1 MIIEGLVKITECLKK
16 LGYRELTP
24 LQHECLKH
32 ILKCKNTIIVAPT
45 GSGKTEAA
53 VFPIMLKI
61 LAERVEPIATI
72 YITPLRALN
81 RDLERRLSN
90 IAACFGLSVAVRH
103 GDTPS
108 SLRKKLGERPP
119 HILITTPETLN
130 YILLDKSL
138 REKLRNLRF
147 VVIDEYR
154 EILESKRGALLLT
167 ILSFLENILGRRLI
181 KVALT
186 ATLSNT
192 KLAVKMI
199 SPDADVVVIRDP
211 SLRAFK
217 IEVVN
222 PTDCSNDE
230 CRLICNEIGNCVLAT
245 RIKTILDIARKYKH
259 VLVFTNTR
267 SLAESLNYL
276 LRRLSQIH
284 NLAVE
289 IHHGSL
295 SKQHRE
301 SVERAFRERKVN
313 VLVATSSLE
322 LGIDIG
328 HVNHVVQYMS
338 PRQVTRLIQRVGRS
352 RHRIGD
358 VSEGTVIVTD
368 NILHRLEAEILVQR
382 ALKGD
387 LEEEYIVKKPLDVLA
402 YAISLY
408 VALNPEGV
416 SKKDLFELVKKTP
429 LYDDLEYGEYLKVVE
444 FLTYTRVLEER
455 DNVLKPTKKTRLYLY
470 TTSMIPSSRDVDVI
484 DISSDKRIGTLD
496 EEYVVVNISPGDKI
510 ILAGKPWRVLNYNEK
525 EAKLYVEPAEIQLSE
540 AFIPHWEGENIPVEF
555 TTASKVG
562 EILRLYKSQSK
573 DANLTKI
580 VTEIGVSDYVK
591 DLCDDKT
598 ICVDYIEE
606 WKTLIINVFG
616 GSRVNSAIRDIIK
629 YILKHTYPYIKFEAH
644 STPYAIVIR
653 FIDPV
658 DMHVVEQLVNAIRE
672 LHKYTTPEVIKAV
685 ASHSN
690 ALLWRIYQV
699 GQRFGA
705 ISAGSPVS
713 RRLLEAFIDTVI
725 GDEALK
731 EVLLKDYDI
740 QSTVQLS
747 EEILRGF
754 IKVIFRT
761 YSTLQKHHLIILEY
775 IEIPFVRELPILD
788 KSTYLNKLLQRRILL
803 VCIRCGYKVE
813 GAVKEIMESFKEY
826 VCPKC
831 GFATLTLLK
840 GDVEMELEILN
851 KVREG
856 LKIPRDERKIYEDL
870 VTRSMLLYRFK
881 NKALLT
887 LAARGV
893 GTSEAARILSRV
905 FSGADILEEIYE
917 AEKRFIKS
925 GIFKKK

>member
-1 MIIEGLVKITECLKK
+1 MILGGLAKIVECLKR
-16 LGYRELTP
+16 LGYGGLTT

-32 ILKCKNTIIVAPT
+32 ILRGKSAVVVAPT

-61 LAERVEPIATI
+61 SVERVEPVAAV

-90 IAACFGLSVAVRH
+90 IATCFELSVAVRH

-108 SLRKKLGERPP
+108 SLRKKLGEKPP
-119 HILITTPETLN
+119 HILITTPESLN
-130 YILLDKSL
+130 YILLDESL

-167 ILSFLENILGRRLI
+167 VLSFLEKVLGRKLV

-192 KLAVKMI
+192 ELAVKMI
-199 SPDADVVVIRDP
+199 SPGADAVVIRDP

-217 IEVVN
+217 IEVVS
-222 PTDCSNDE
+222 PTDCTSDE
-230 CRLICNEIGNCVLAT
+230 CRLICNEIENCVLAT
-245 RIKTILDIARKYKH
+245 RITTILDIARKHKH

-289 IHHGSL
+289 VHHGSL
-295 SKQHRE
+295 SRQHRE

-338 PRQVTRLIQRVGRS
+338 PRQVTRLVQRVGRS

-368 NILHRLEAEILVQR
+368 NILHRLEAEVLVQR

-387 LEEEYIVKKPLDVLA
+387 LEEEYVVMKPLDVLA
-402 YAISLY
+402 YAIALY

-416 SKKDLFELVKKTP
+416 SKEGLFELVKKTP
-429 LYDDLEYGEYLKVVE
+429 LYGDLEYSEYLKVVE

-455 DNVLKPTKKTRLYLY
+455 DNILRPTKKTRLYLY

-510 ILAGKPWRVLNYNEK
+510 ILAGRPWRVLNYNEK

-540 AFIPHWEGENIPVEF
+540 ALIPHWEGENIPVEF
-555 TTASKVG
+555 TTASRVG
-562 EILRLYKSQSK
+562 EILRLYKSQSR
-573 DANLTKI
+573 DVDITDTL
-580 VTEIGVSDYVK
+580 DYVK

-606 WKTLIINVFG
+606 WRAVIINVFG
-616 GSRVNSAIRDIIK
+616 GSRVNSAIRDIVR
-629 YILKHTYPYIKFEAH
+629 YTLKHTHPYIRFEAH
-644 STPYAIVIR
+644 STPYAVVIR

-658 DMHVVEQLVNAIRE
+658 DTRVVEQLVNTIRE

-705 ISAGSPVS
+705 ISPGSPVS

-740 QSTVQLS
+740 QSARQLA
-747 EEILRGF
+747 EEILRGS

-761 YSTLQKHHLIILEY
+761 YSTLQKHHLAVLEY
-775 IEIPFVRELPILD
+775 IEIPFVKELPILD
-788 KSTYLNKLLQRRILL
+788 KSTYLNKLLQRRVLL

-813 GAVKEIMESFKEY
+813 GSVKEIMESFNEY
-826 VCPKC
+826 ACPKC

-840 GDVEMELEILN
+840 GDVGVELEILN
-851 KVREG
+851 KARKG
-856 LKIPRDERKIYEDL
+856 LKIPGNERKVYEDL
-870 VTRSMLLYRFK
+870 VTRSTLLYRFK
-881 NKALLT
+881 DKALLA

-917 AEKRFIKS
+917 AEKRFIKA
-925 GIFKKK
+925 GIFKRKQA